1 MSLVQPI
8 VELIDVHKKFGNVQ
22 ALSNISCKIP
32 RGKVTALVG
41 DNGAGK
47 STFIKIICG
56 VHLPDSGKFRFQG
69 EEVRWQSPDE
79 SRVAGVETVY
89 QDLALVNS
97 LSISRN
103 FFLGKALHKWGR
115 FGPLDRQRMNRDAL
129 EGVASLG
136 ITLED
141 ADRSVAK
148 LSGGQRKS
156 IAIARSLY
164 FQPKLLV
171 LDEPTAALSIKESQ
185 IVLEH
190 VEEVRDRGISVIFIS
205 HNIHLIYP
213 LADRFLLLD
222 QGKVLGD
229 VEKHDVSPQDL
240 IDAIVHGTS
249 LGN

>member
-1 MSLVQPI
+1 MSAHGTI
-8 VELIDVHKKFGNVQ
+8 VEFRDVHKRFGNVQ
-22 ALSNISCKIP
+22 ALRGVNCKIAS
-32 RGKVTALVG
+32 GKVTALVG

-56 VHLPDSGKFRFQG
+56 VHPPDSGQFLFRGQKAH
-69 EEVRWQSPDE
+69 WQSPDE
-79 SRVAGVETVY
+79 ARQAGVETVY
-89 QDLALVNS
+89 QDLALVDS

-103 FFLGKALHKWGR
+103 FFLGKELRRWGR
-115 FGPLDRQRMNRDAL
+115 FGPLDHRRMNQDAL
-129 EGVASLG
+129 QGVASLG
-136 ITLED
+136 IKLED
-141 ADRSVAK
+141 AERTVAK

-164 FQPKLLV
+164 FQPNLLV

-190 VEEVRDRGISVIFIS
+190 VDEVRSRGISVIFIS

-222 QGKVLGD
+222 QGKVLLEVD
-229 VEKHDVSPQDL
+229 KHDVTPQDL
-240 IDAIVHGTS
+240 IDAIVNGQSPT
-249 LGN
+249 

>member
-1 MSLVQPI
+1 MSYYDSI
-8 VELIDVHKKFGNVQ
+8 VEFEDVHKKFGNVH
-22 ALSNISCKIP
+22 ALRGVNCKIP

-56 VHLPDSGKFRFQG
+56 VHPPDTGEFKFQG
-69 EEVRWQSPDE
+69 KTTHWQSPDE
-79 SRVAGVETVY
+79 ARLAGVETVY

-103 FFLGKALHKWGR
+103 FFLGKELHKWGR
-115 FGPLDRQRMNRDAL
+115 FGPLDHHRMNQDAL
-129 EGVASLG
+129 QGIASLG

-164 FQPKLLV
+164 FQPQLLV

-190 VEEVRDRGISVIFIS
+190 VEEVRERGISVIFIS

-213 LADRFLLLD
+213 LADRFLILE

-229 VEKHDVSPQDL
+229 VEKNDVAPQDL

-249 LGN
+249 LKN